1 MAYTP
6 QSNQFDYTP
15 NSGLPFNVAASYE
28 ESLFGETADR
38 SVLAGEVGVGSLY
51 KRAVATDMVT
61 YFPWD
66 FSFDTMVQLF
76 GGFDTTPKEEYEW
89 IERDMFYDYETQG
102 ETLDETDVVNNVTSG
117 NYTPASSAR
126 FIISADDATIFK
138 QYFRVRYETA
148 TGYQYAFIT
157 SVDAGLAGNQ
167 AELNIQSEDGS
178 NLAEADADTA
188 TIQRIGTNLPQD
200 EDYDPQPQQSNPET
214 FYTYVENPRI
224 EIKINRELEL
234 LVNNDALFFDAIQ
247 HYRDQ
252 QAANFRRD
260 REVTALTAS
269 GNTARVELSS
279 GDNIY
284 FSNGVYESVK
294 ASNLHTTDFKTNGIV
309 DASKVKNALDQFMLY
324 NYYGEHGGPKERMLF
339 IDGQIGSYLDRTWE
353 DIQRFDGN
361 DFIAG
366 VSVRRYTN
374 SKGAMDI
381 TTVGS
386 WSEIHP
392 LKGGGIRNGST
403 PTGVALLLP
412 MQDDYVVRINQEGFG
427 PREEVFKQQGGDRNG
442 YYRLESK
449 EGIALKQPQ
458 HMAVLEEVSS

>member
-15 NSGLPFNVAASYE
+15 NSGVPFNVAASYE
-28 ESLFGETADR
+28 DTLFGETADR
-38 SVLAGEVGVGSLY
+38 TVLAGEAGVGSLY

-89 IERDMFYDYETQG
+89 PERDMFYDYSAQG
-102 ETLDETDVVNNVTSG
+102 ETLDQTDVVNNVTSG
-117 NYTPASSAR
+117 NYSPSSTAR
-126 FIISADDATIFK
+126 FIISADDASKFK
-138 QYFRVRYETA
+138 QYFRIRYETSS
-148 TGYQYAFIT
+148 GYQYAFIT
-157 SVDAGLAGNQ
+157 SVDDTLGDNQ

-178 NLAEADADTA
+178 NLTVADADTA
-188 TIQRIGTNLPQD
+188 EVQRLGTNLPQD
-200 EDYDPQPQQSNPET
+200 EDYDPQPQSSNPEM

-224 EIKINRELEL
+224 EIKVNRELEL
-234 LVNNDALFFDAIQ
+234 LVNNNALFFDAIQ

-269 GNTARVELSS
+269 GNKSRVELSS

-284 FSNGVYESVK
+284 FSNGVYERVK
-294 ASNLHTTDFKTNGIV
+294 STNLHTSDFKTNGIA
-309 DASKVKNALDQFMLY
+309 DPSKVKNALDQFMLY
-324 NYYGEHGGPKERMLF
+324 NFYGEHGGPKERMLF
-339 IDGQIGSYLDRTWE
+339 IDGTFGSYLDRTWE

-366 VSVRRYTN
+366 VSVKRYTN
-374 SKGAMDI
+374 SQGAIDI
-381 TTVGS
+381 STVGS

-392 LKGGGIRNGST
+392 IKGGGIRGGGT
-403 PTGVALLLP
+403 PSAVGLMLP
-412 MQDDYVVRINQEGFG
+412 MQEDYVVRINQEGFG
-427 PREEVFKQQGGDRNG
+427 PREEIFKKDGGDRNG
-442 YYRLESK
+442 FYRLESK
-449 EGIALKQPQ
+449 EGIALKKPQ
-458 HMAVLEEVSS
+458 HMAVIEEA